1 MAKGGSSVALA
12 FICTKALLPIR
23 VPLTLALTP
32 AVARCGCICA
42 LPLSCRERACAA
54 NLCNPCIGHEA
65 MTWSLCLPH
74 CVFAVYMLEGLAGV

>member
-32 AVARCGCICA
+32 AVARCGLICTSEM
-42 LPLSCRERACAA
+42 LLCRERACAA
-54 NLCNPCIGHEA
+54 KL
-65 MTWSLCLPH
+65 
-74 CVFAVYMLEGLAGV
+74 